1 MAKDGVGAS
10 FPAQSPPMTGPERF
24 IDRYR
29 LILLLSLLLS
39 CGFFATTLIGY
50 FVSKQAIR
58 SAIIGQDL
66 PLTSSNIYSEIQKDL
81 VRPVLISSTMAHD
94 TFVRDWVLNG
104 EHEVE
109 AMTRYL
115 AEVKE
120 RHGAFSSFFVSE
132 RSGNYYTG
140 TGIFKQVS
148 PDEPRDAWY
157 YRVRDMQPDYEI
169 NVDLDMANRDAMTIF
184 INYRVY
190 DFAGN
195 YIGATGIG
203 LTVDAVRRLIG
214 EYQRRFQRTIYF
226 ADASGHVV
234 FGIPAGQSADLRQ
247 RPGLG
252 PLIDQV
258 LAERSGIHQFKADG
272 DNHILNVNFIPELK
286 WYLFVEQNEDVS
298 LAGIRHT
305 LYVNFA
311 ISLAVT
317 LIVIFLTYLSIRRY
331 QSRIEEMATTDKL
344 TGLLN
349 RHAFGIL
356 IDKLMASHRRQPR
369 PITFLLADVDHF
381 KVINDRL
388 GHRAGDEVLTSIGA
402 MLRSNLRAADF
413 AVRWGGEEFLLV
425 LPDCPAEEGRQ
436 VAEKLRL
443 AIADARLCSADPN
456 LQVTLSIGVSQFDG
470 AELPDQAVSRADQA
484 LYVAKERGRN
494 RVWPPASGTIAA
506 SDGQTPTV
514 ATPQADA

>member
-1 MAKDGVGAS
+1 MLGAHL
-10 FPAQSPPMTGPERF
+10 
-24 IDRYR
+24 IHRYR

-39 CGFFATTLIGY
+39 CGFFATTLFGY

-94 TFVRDWVLNG
+94 TFVRDWVLAG
-104 EHEVE
+104 ERDVD

-132 RSGNYYTG
+132 RSGKYYTG
-140 TGIFKQVS
+140 SGVLKQVS

-157 YRVRDMQPDYEI
+157 YRVRDLQQDYEI

-190 DFAGN
+190 DFAGK

-226 ADASGHVV
+226 ADASGHIV
-234 FGIPAGQSADLRQ
+234 FGTPSGQSSDLRS

-252 PLIDQV
+252 PMVDHI
-258 LAERSGIHQFKADG
+258 LAERSGFFQFQAGG
-272 DNHILNVNFIPELK
+272 DNHLLNVNYVPELK
-286 WYLFVEQNEDVS
+286 WTLFVEQNEDVA
-298 LAGIRHT
+298 LAGIRRT

-311 ISLAVT
+311 ISLVVT
-317 LIVIFLTYLSIRRY
+317 LVVIWLSWLTLRRY
-331 QSRIEEMATTDKL
+331 QSRIEEMASTDKL

-356 IDKLMASHRRQPR
+356 IEKLMASHRRQPR

-381 KVINDRL
+381 KTINDRY
-388 GHRAGDEVLTSIGA
+388 GHRTGDEALAGIA
-402 MLRSNLRAADF
+402 ALLRANLREADF
-413 AVRWGGEEFLLV
+413 AVRWGGEEFLVV
-425 LPDCPAEEGRQ
+425 LQDCPAAEGRQ
-436 VAEKLRL
+436 VAEKLRQ
-443 AIADARLCSADPN
+443 AVAAARPCASEPT
-456 LQVTLSIGVSQFDG
+456 LQVTLSIGVSEFDG
-470 AELPDQAVSRADQA
+470 EETPDQAINRADQA
-484 LYVAKERGRN
+484 LYAAKDGGRN
-494 RVWPPASGTIAA
+494 RVWPAET
-506 SDGQTPTV
+506 
-514 ATPQADA
+514 DA